1 MDAVITMENLRHQF
15 GEHVAVDDISVN
27 VGRGEVFGLLG
38 PNGAGKTTTVR
49 LLNGLYQPAAGQM
62 RVLGFDPVTQGHEV
76 RRRCGVLT
84 ETPALYERLT
94 ALQNL
99 RFFADLSDMPA
110 LEARERIAEL
120 LAFFELDGRA
130 NDRVSTFS
138 KGMKQ
143 RLALARA
150 LLTQP
155 ELIFLD
161 EPTAGLDPEASL
173 QVNELIAGM
182 RERSHHTVFLCTHNL
197 YEAGRLCDRLGVMNA
212 GRLVAAGTLSEL
224 RALVAPGL
232 WVDARLLRPFS
243 PVLDGLP
250 GLLRLEMNDN
260 QLHAQVTGEDVIP
273 LLNAELVR
281 QGAQVVSLTP
291 RQVSLEEIYFAL
303 QGETREKDENS
314 ATSRGAGAAQ

>member
-1 MDAVITMENLRHQF
+1 MDAVITMTNLCHQF
-15 GEHVAVDDISVN
+15 GEQVVVN
-27 VGRGEVFGLLG
+27 DVTVSVGRGEVFGLLG

-49 LLNGLYQPAAGQM
+49 LLNGLYQPASGAM
-62 RVLGFDPVTQGHEV
+62 RVLGFDPVSQGHEV

-94 ALQNL
+94 CVQNL
-99 RFFADLSDMPA
+99 RFFADLADMPTA
-110 LEARERIAEL
+110 AAAARIAEL
-120 LAFFELDGRA
+120 LAFFELESRA
-130 NDRVSTFS
+130 GDRVSTYS

-150 LLTQP
+150 LLIRP

-161 EPTAGLDPEASL
+161 EPTTGLDPEAAL

-197 YEAGRLCDRLGVMNA
+197 YEAGRLCDRLGIMNA
-212 GRLVAAGTLSEL
+212 GRLVAAGTLAEL

-232 WVDARLLRPFS
+232 WVDVRLLRPFN

-250 GLLRLEMNDN
+250 GLLRLDIHDSE
-260 QLHAQVTGEDVIP
+260 LHLQMTGEDTIP
-273 LLNAELVR
+273 ALNAELVR
-281 QGAQVVSLTP
+281 QGAQVISLTP

-303 QGETREKDENS
+303 QDETRQNDEK
-314 ATSRGAGAAQ
+314 AGVA

>member
-1 MDAVITMENLRHQF
+1 MDAVITIENLRHQF
-15 GEHVAVDDISVN
+15 GEHVAVNDVSVN

-94 ALQNL
+94 TSQNL

-110 LEARERIAEL
+110 PEASERIAEL

-212 GRLVAAGTLSEL
+212 GRLVAAGTLDEL

-232 WVDARLLRPFS
+232 WVDVRLLRPFS

-250 GLLRLEMNDN
+250 GLLRLEMNDS
-260 QLHAQVTGEDVIP
+260 QLHAQVTGEDAIP
-273 LLNAELVR
+273 ALNAELVR
-281 QGAQVVSLTP
+281 QGAQVVSLAP
-291 RQVSLEEIYFAL
+291 RQVSLEEIYFTL
-303 QGETREKDENS
+303 QGETREKDEKS
-314 ATSRGAGAAQ
+314 ASIIGAGAGQ

>member
-1 MDAVITMENLRHQF
+1 MDAIINVNNLHHTF
-15 GEHVAVDDISVN
+15 GEHVAVDDLTLS

-62 RVLGFDPVTQGHEV
+62 SVLGYDPVSQGHEV

-99 RFFADLSDMPA
+99 QFFADLADMPA
-110 LEARERIAEL
+110 PAARERITDL
-120 LAFFELDGRA
+120 LRFFELESRA
-130 NDRVSTFS
+130 ADHVSTYS

-150 LLTQP
+150 LLTHP

-161 EPTAGLDPEASL
+161 EPTSGLDPEASL

-182 RERSHHTVFLCTHNL
+182 RKRDGQTVFLCTHNL
-197 YEAGRLCDRLGVMNA
+197 YEAGRLCDRVGVMKQ
-212 GRLVAAGTLSEL
+212 GRLVAAGTLDEL
-224 RALVAPGL
+224 RRRVAPGL
-232 WVDARLLRPFS
+232 WVNVRLLKPLAPR
-243 PVLDGLP
+243 LDGLP
-250 GLLRLEMNDN
+250 GLLNWETTVDGLR
-260 QLHAQVTGEDVIP
+260 AQVVEEAAIP
-273 LLNAELVR
+273 ALNAALVA
-281 QGAQVVSLTP
+281 QGAQVLSLMP

-303 QGETREKDENS
+303 QGEEGYIPN
-314 ATSRGAGAAQ
+314 AVQAGAVL